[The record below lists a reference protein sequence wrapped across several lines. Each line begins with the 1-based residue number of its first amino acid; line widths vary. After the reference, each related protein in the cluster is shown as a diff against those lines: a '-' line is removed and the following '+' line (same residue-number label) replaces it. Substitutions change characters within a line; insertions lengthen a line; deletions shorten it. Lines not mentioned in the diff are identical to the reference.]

1 MECFISCALYRAD
14 VIELFI
20 EGRRVHSISRDLIDV
35 FVIEVNGTQTNKK
48 GLFYVNDCQSSDKYH
63 LFLEILNVFF

>member
-48 GLFYVNDCQSSDKYH
+48 GLFYVNDLSVKVVTSIICFWK
-63 LFLEILNVFF
+63 F